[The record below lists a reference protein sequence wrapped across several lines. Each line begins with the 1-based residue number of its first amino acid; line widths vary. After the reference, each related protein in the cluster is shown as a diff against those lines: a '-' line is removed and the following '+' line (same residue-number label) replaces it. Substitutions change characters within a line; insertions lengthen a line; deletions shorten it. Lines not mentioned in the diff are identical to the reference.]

1 MKIQKTLS
9 IVITAYNVQDYI
21 KKCLESVEAVLSDLE
36 VIVVNDG
43 STDQTLAVINDFA
56 KKHQK
61 EVIVIDKEN
70 GGHGSVINAGIKRAT
85 GKYFRVLDG
94 DDWLNDASINDYI
107 QKLKESD
114 ADLVLTNY
122 SYVYTETGQ
131 KDMVDVHGKM
141 QKIKNVPEVAGL
153 DLPNNEL
160 ISLLTI
166 HSCTIKTE
174 ALKKVWGNGLLE
186 KTYYEDQE
194 YVAKVILATN
204 SVEAY
209 KLDVYQYLIG
219 RNEQS
224 VSSEK
229 LFKKRK
235 DHERVL
241 NALVDIYNECSDTQ
255 KKTILL
261 KRIQEVYKTHYW
273 IYYYHP
279 GIKKSEKQEFIS
291 FKKQITKKCPNIA
304 AIVSSRFKLRLFLGR
319 IKSTVL
325 K

>member
-1 MKIQKTLS
+1 MKTQKTLS

-21 KKCLESVEAVLSDLE
+21 EKCLNSIEPVLKDLE

-43 STDQTLAVINDFA
+43 STDKTLEIINSFA
-56 KKHQK
+56 KKHQ
-61 EVIVIDKEN
+61 EVTVVDKEN
-70 GGHGSVINAGIKRAT
+70 GGHGSVINVGLKKAT

-94 DDWLNDASINDYI
+94 DDWLSEATIKEYV
-107 QKLKESD
+107 QALKED
-114 ADLVLTNY
+114 NADLVLTNY
-122 SYVYTETGQ
+122 SYAYVESGE
-131 KDMVDVHGKM
+131 KDTVDVKSKM
-141 QKIKNVPEVAGL
+141 GGITKIQEMANL
-153 DLPNNEL
+153 NLPNNEL

-166 HSCTIKTE
+166 HSCTIKTD
-174 ALKKVWGNGLLE
+174 ALKKVWGSGLLE

-194 YVAKVILATN
+194 YVAKIILAAE
-204 SVEAY
+204 SAEEY
-209 KLDVYQYLIG
+209 GLDVYQYLIG

-224 VSSEK
+224 MSSEK

-241 NALVDIYNECSDTQ
+241 GVLVDIYNECMDEQ

-304 AIVSSRFKLRLFLGR
+304 AIVSARFKLRLFLGR